1 MTEGRTL
8 ASLGPDARA
17 VLSLVLERGR
27 GWDEIAGMLGIEREA
42 VRSRARAAADQ
53 LVGDDIDQPEPVD
66 RGRLVD
72 YVLGQQGVAERART
86 RRLLETSETARAWAQ
101 ALTAAVAPML
111 SGPPPVPVA
120 APEPTPPVAAQREP
134 AREPEPAPEREP
146 APDPAPAAIAPSSGK
161 PRLGALQGAGAVVLA
176 TACVVAALILIG
188 TSGGSSNAL
197 RRAGKQHGRAAT
209 AVHTVGRLVLSA
221 AQSDSRALGAG
232 AIVARRGSLLLLLQ
246 ARGLAPNSKGN
257 SYAVWL
263 FNTEVDSRLLGFVS
277 PPVGA
282 DGSFSSGTALPDD
295 AVRFHEVL
303 VTRETTTNPKQPG
316 KVVLRS
322 ILSLG

>member
-1 MTEGRTL
+1 MTDRKTL
-8 ASLGPDARA
+8 ASLAPDARA

-42 VRSRARAAADQ
+42 VRTRARAAADD
-53 LVGDDIDQPEPVD
+53 LVGASIELPAAAD
-66 RGRLVD
+66 RGRIVD

-86 RRLLETSETARAWAQ
+86 RRLLESSETARGWAQ
-101 ALTAAVAPML
+101 ALTTALAPLL

-120 APEPTPPVAAQREP
+120 APEPPARAPAPIAAQP
-134 AREPEPAPEREP
+134 EPEPELEPPPEPEP
-146 APDPAPAAIAPSSGK
+146 LRRAIAPSAGK
-161 PRLGALQGAGAVVLA
+161 PRLGGVQGAGAVVLA

-188 TSGGSSNAL
+188 TAGGSGSTP
-197 RRAGKQHGRAAT
+197 RGKSRSRSST
-209 AVHTVGRLVLSA
+209 AVHTVGRLVLSP
-221 AQSDSRALGAG
+221 AQSGSRALGAG

-246 ARGLAPNSKGN
+246 ARGLTPNRKGT

-282 DGSFSSGTALPDD
+282 DGTFSSGTALPDD

-303 VTRETTTNPKQPG
+303 VTRETTASPKQPG
-316 KVVLRS
+316 EVVLRS
-322 ILSLG
+322 VLSLG